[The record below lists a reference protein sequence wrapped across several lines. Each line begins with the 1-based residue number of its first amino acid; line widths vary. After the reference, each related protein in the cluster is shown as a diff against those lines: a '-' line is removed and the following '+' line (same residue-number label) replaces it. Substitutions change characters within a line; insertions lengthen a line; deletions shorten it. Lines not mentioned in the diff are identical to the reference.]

1 MYFLQ
6 KNVGGKEMKRILSII
21 LGCGLVLGFLI
32 PLQVSAADYQ
42 KEFDSMVDYYSQMND
57 EAFDSGFDWNQDGIV
72 DILDVANASKQLGI
86 IDISKIKKN
95 YLKVISQADKRDYES
110 LGIPVLTTKSF
121 VVTKEGLDLFGY
133 VNAARGMRLEFIKG
147 DRDFK
152 VENDKLYLT
161 AAAPAMA
168 QVRLINDYAKSEP
181 FYVYGTSDR
190 SLHSFTYDYLIN
202 VIQNQ

>member
-1 MYFLQ
+1 M
-6 KNVGGKEMKRILSII
+6 KNLICFV
-21 LGCGLVLGFLI
+21 LGCGLIITLMSPVQVLAL
-32 PLQVSAADYQ
+32 DYQ
-42 KEFDSMVDYYSQMND
+42 KEFDSMVDYYSQMDD

-133 VNAARGMRLEFIKG
+133 VNAARGMRLELIKG

-152 VENDKLYLT
+152 VENDKVYLT
-161 AAAPAMA
+161 GAAPAMA
-168 QVRLINDYAKSEP
+168 QVRLVNDYATSEP
-181 FYVYGTSDR
+181 FYIYGTSDR
-190 SLHSFTYDYLIN
+190 NLHSFTYDYFMNIIN
-202 VIQNQ
+202 NQ